1 MKRNFGDILHDLMKE
16 RKISG
21 RSLAKELGIPYK
33 TLQEWLGPGARM
45 PRDPEV
51 LKKVSDYFNV
61 SVHYLLFGEEDQRTI
76 IGEFLDKTEIHTG
89 LYEITVKRVNQDKR
103 RN

>member
-1 MKRNFGDILHDLMKE
+1 MKQNFGDILHSLMKKG
-16 RKISG
+16 KISG
-21 RSLAKELGIPYK
+21 RSLAKEIGVSYK

-51 LKKVSDYFNV
+51 LKRVSDYFKV
-61 SVHYLLFGEEDQRTI
+61 SVHFLLFGEEDQRSL
-76 IGEFLDKTEIHTG
+76 IGELLDKTEIHTG
-89 LYEITVKRVNQDKR
+89 LYEITVKRVNSRNR

>member
-1 MKRNFGDILHDLMKE
+1 MKRNFGDILHALMKE

-21 RSLAKELGIPYK
+21 RSLAKELDVPYK

-51 LKKVSDYFNV
+51 LKKVSDYFRV
-61 SVHYLLFGEEDQRTI
+61 SVHYLLFGVEDQRSL
-76 IGEFLDKTEIHTG
+76 IGEILDKTEIHTG
-89 LYEITVKRVNQDKR
+89 LYEITVKRVGP
-103 RN
+103 RNRKD

>member
-1 MKRNFGDILHDLMKE
+1 MKRNFGEILHSLMKE
-16 RKISG
+16 RRISG
-21 RSLAKELGIPYK
+21 RSLAKEIGVPYK
-33 TLQEWLGPGARM
+33 KLQEWLGPGARM

-61 SVHYLLFGEEDQRTI
+61 TIHFLLFGEEEPRSL

-89 LYEITVKRVNQDKR
+89 FYEITVKRVNTKPR

>member
-1 MKRNFGDILHDLMKE
+1 MKRNFGDILHALMKE

-21 RSLAKELGIPYK
+21 RSLAKELDVPYK

-51 LKKVSDYFNV
+51 LKKVSDYFRV
-61 SVHYLLFGEEDQRTI
+61 SVHYLLFGVEDQRSL
-76 IGEFLDKTEIHTG
+76 IGEILDKTEIHTG
-89 LYEITVKRVNQDKR
+89 LYEITVKRVSP
-103 RN
+103 RNRKD

>member
-1 MKRNFGDILHDLMKE
+1 MKRNFGDILQSLMEE

-21 RSLAKELGIPYK
+21 RSLAKELGVPYK

-51 LKKVSDYFNV
+51 LKKVSDYFKV
-61 SVHYLLFGEEDQRTI
+61 SVHFLLFGKEDERSL
-76 IGEFLDKTEIHTG
+76 IGEILDKTEIHTG
-89 LYEITVKRVNQDKR
+89 LYEITVKRVSSRNR